1 MEVNNKKLTCGKIAS
16 IVFAIC
22 AVFHTLSFLRAC
34 FSGNFQFVTVLL
46 LAGTAIIAYT
56 LYEEKRDVLLSV
68 GFGILTLIQ
77 LYSFFMGFRY
87 RSYHVMPSLGGKFNL
102 FLFLPALITLVGYV
116 VITALVA
123 AYTTTYMEK
132 FKETVQGLWV
142 LPAVCIIVSFVLSN
156 IVNIIVRRRYGMYR
170 ITTGAGILTTILLT
184 VGFYLV
190 ARWLVNPSSV
200 VKKAEQQKST
210 VAGNSSVSTNTVC
223 TDLIYCSL
231 VKHILLLLFTCGVWM
246 YIWIY
251 RLTGYL
257 NCVEDE
263 EYRNP
268 TTKLLLCMFV
278 PFYSIYWTYKSAI
291 RIDKLARRKGMQS
304 DLSTLCLILAIF
316 VPIIPPI
323 LMQDKVNAI
332 VVPGTPV
339 QASAPVQP
347 VTYTQPA
354 TAQAESEKPAVDETE
369 LLKKYKDL
377 LDSGVITQEEFDAKK
392 KQILG
397 L

>member
-1 MEVNNKKLTCGKIAS
+1 MEVNNKKLSCAKIAS

-22 AVFHTLSFLRAC
+22 ALFHTLNFMRFC
-34 FSGNFQFVTVLL
+34 FGGNFQFITVLL
-46 LAGTAIIAYT
+46 LAGTSIITYA
-56 LYEEKRDVLLSV
+56 LYEEKRDILLTV
-68 GFGILTLIQ
+68 GFGILMLIQ
-77 LYSFFMGFRY
+77 LYSFLMGFRFH
-87 RSYHVMPSLGGKFNL
+87 SYHVVGFSGPKFNL
-102 FLFLPALITLVGYV
+102 FLFLPAFITLVGYV
-116 VITALVA
+116 GIAVLVA
-123 AYTTTYMEK
+123 AYTTKYMEK
-132 FKETVQGLWV
+132 FKETVKGLWV
-142 LPAVCIIVSFVLSN
+142 IPAVCIMASFILSSVAN
-156 IVNIIVRRRYGMYR
+156 IFLRKIYGLYR
-170 ITTGAGILTTILLT
+170 FTTGTGVLTTILLA
-184 VGFYLV
+184 VGFFLV
-190 ARWLVNPSSV
+190 ARWLVYPVGAPKKEEPQATNVNNPSAS
-200 VKKAEQQKST
+200 A
-210 VAGNSSVSTNTVC
+210 NIVS

-231 VKHILLLLFTCGVWM
+231 VKHILLLLFTCGVWL
-246 YIWIY
+246 YIWTY
-251 RLTGYL
+251 RMTGYL

-291 RIDKLARRKGMQS
+291 RIDKLARTKGIQS

-332 VVPGTPV
+332 VLPGTPV
-339 QASAPVQP
+339 QQNAPVQP
-347 VTYTQPA
+347 VTYTQQAP
-354 TAQAESEKPAVDETE
+354 AQAEPEKSAVDETE